1 MINLTRSQGWWY
13 LVGLYSCVRKDK
25 DGYADSSTC
34 VIRSWTRVLDICIC
48 FISESLR
55 LVMGSSSIY
64 MLVIRIILGIPRT
77 PLPSVPQNSIFIA
90 KESNSFKAHFQPIN
104 RRKSDSSTIDWLRI
118 CYTYTNHPIEN
129 SFEKMPTSFHSN
141 RWLALERYRLNFSL
155 IAPCALS
162 SGTSSTPNIF
172 SRSCRS
178 IVYSILERVDAR
190 MPRLGIFEQAL
201 HLRKSFLWTD
211 KVVNR
216 LRMFAHFLL
225 TRWNVSF
232 VRHGWIGLFL
242 SE

>member
-1 MINLTRSQGWWY
+1 MFPRIPYSSPKNRTRSKHIFSPSIEEKVTLLLSIDSEF
-13 LVGLYSCVRKDK
+13 LV
-25 DGYADSSTC
+25 
-34 VIRSWTRVLDICIC
+34 
-48 FISESLR
+48 
-55 LVMGSSSIY
+55 
-64 MLVIRIILGIPRT
+64 
-77 PLPSVPQNSIFIA
+77 
-90 KESNSFKAHFQPIN
+90 
-104 RRKSDSSTIDWLRI
+104 